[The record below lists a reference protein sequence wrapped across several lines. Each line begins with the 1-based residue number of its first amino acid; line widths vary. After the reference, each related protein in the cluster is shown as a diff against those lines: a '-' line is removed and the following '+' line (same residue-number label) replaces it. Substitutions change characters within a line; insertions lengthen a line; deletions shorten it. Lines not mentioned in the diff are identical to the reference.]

1 MLAKKSENAA
11 GCQNF
16 HVIVDDLREQARSYK
31 VYVAL
36 IGASHRMP
44 GFVYKTR
51 PSIEQITLQNA
62 TVAAT
67 HRTEKCAC

>member
-1 MLAKKSENAA
+1 LLAKKSENAA

-16 HVIVDDLREQARSYK
+16 HVIVDDLRYK

-36 IGASHRMP
+36 IGASNRML
-44 GFVYKTR
+44 GFVYKTS
-51 PSIEQITLQNA
+51 PPIEQITLQNA

-67 HRTEKCAC
+67 HRTEKCTC